1 MRLLILLNAAGG
13 SAGDDT
19 LPDRITRAFAEAGV
33 EARVLTPPGEELAEA
48 AQTPGYDGVVACGG
62 DGTINAVANALV
74 GGDVPLGV
82 LPLGT
87 LNHFA
92 RDLGL
97 PVAWEE
103 AVGVIATGQTR
114 RIDVGEVNGRIFV
127 NNSSVGLYAEMVT
140 ERDRQRRRRGWRK
153 GPAMLLAGWRTLR
166 RFTRRRLVIRA
177 DGARAVLRSPLVFIG
192 NNLYETNL
200 PNPGTR
206 HALDKGE
213 LCLAV
218 TRHQSR
224 WGLLR
229 SGLRAMMGRLREDR
243 DFTLTSVS
251 AVDIDS
257 PLPMLRVSYDGEVR
271 SMAPPLRYRSRPGA
285 LLVFAPPADSVG
297 GP

>member
-1 MRLLILLNAAGG
+1 MRLLVLLNAAGG

-19 LPDRITRAFAEAGV
+19 LPDRIARAFAERGA
-33 EARVLTPPGEELAEA
+33 EARVLATPGPALTEA
-48 AQTPGYDGVVACGG
+48 ARRPGYDGVVACGG

-97 PVAWEE
+97 PRAWEE
-103 AVGVIATGQTR
+103 AVGVIATGHTR
-114 RIDVGEVNGRIFV
+114 RIDVGEVNGRVFV
-127 NNSSVGLYAEMVT
+127 NNSSVGLYAEMVA
-140 ERDRQRRRRGWRK
+140 ERDRERRQRGWRK

-166 RFTRRRLVIRA
+166 RFTRRRLSIRA
-177 DGARAVLRSPLVFIG
+177 DGAQQVLRSPLVFVG
-192 NNLYETNL
+192 NNLYETSL
-200 PNPGTR
+200 PHPGR
-206 HALDKGE
+206 RAALDRGE

-229 SGLRAMMGRLREDR
+229 SGMRAMLGRLREDR

-257 PLPMLRVSYDGEVR
+257 PLPVLRVSYDGEVR